1 MGKTKEKILKKV
13 EPAKEVVKHVFL
25 PQPTKSC
32 TEPWRIQ
39 VTGILSVLQF
49 FCSISVI
56 VSGCYI
62 SGGIQL
68 VSSLVVII
76 MEVPL
81 CLVHLCKNKIDK
93 TIEKTIEEHGSNDE
107 EAVRA
112 WLQEMRGKDSCLVF
126 KTCFYTILSVA
137 PIVAGCTTVFLVIG
151 VLSGVTTSILYAI
164 TVMEIRIMTP
174 SIASKI
180 ATRALERAALVRAV

>member
-1 MGKTKEKILKKV
+1 MGKAKEKILDKV
-13 EPAKEVVKHVFL
+13 QPAKEVVKHVFL

-49 FCSISVI
+49 FCSISAI
-56 VSGCYI
+56 VSGCNVP
-62 SGGIQL
+62 GGIQL
-68 VSSLVVII
+68 VSSLVIII

-81 CLVHLCKNKIDK
+81 CLSGLCKNKIGK
-93 TIEKTIEEHGSNDE
+93 SVEKAIEEDSSGD
-107 EAVRA
+107 VKT
-112 WLQEMRGKDSCLVF
+112 WLQKIRRKDACLMF

-137 PIVAGCTTVFLVIG
+137 PIATGCTTVFLVIG

-180 ATRALERAALVRAV
+180 ATKAFEQAAVVSVVK